1 MNAVLLRRW
10 GMSVGVV
17 ALLLWVASRKTFY
30 VSTILSPYLAV
41 ALLSIFLILL
51 RTRRDLRELGL
62 VALLT
67 GAQYFVDLKLLS
79 YPYHWP
85 VLVSFL
91 GMSGLVALAVRA
103 IWAPDADRRTAYLT
117 LIPAFL
123 FVASE
128 WYADYFLAWG
138 QRIRP
143 KTLDLYLYSFDASLH
158 IQPAF
163 LMGQLFAKLH
173 AFSTLSMVIYL
184 ALPVGIGLVFAG
196 CVMRDRANAIPAV
209 VAFLITGPVGACF
222 YMMFPALGPI
232 HIFFA
237 DFPWQPLTLSQAM
250 KIFLEPIAVAGP
262 RNAMPSLHAAW
273 IFLVFWYARK
283 LSLVERIGAGIFVF
297 FTLCATL
304 GTGEHYFVDLIVA
317 LPFTLMIL
325 GATNLICGNRRPAA
339 WGPVLC
345 GLAAT
350 LVWFGLLRYASRY
363 FWTSL
368 VVPWMIC
375 LFTVIY
381 VWYFARGLESE
392 AVEPGTVPKE
402 VVMSE

>member
-10 GMSVGVV
+10 AMSVGVT
-17 ALLLWVASRKTFY
+17 ALLLWIASRPTFY
-30 VSTILSPYLAV
+30 ASTILSPFLGV

-51 RTRRDLRELGL
+51 RTRRDLRELCV

-67 GAQYFVDLKLLS
+67 GTQYYLDVRLLS
-79 YPYHWP
+79 YPFKLP
-85 VLVSFL
+85 VLISFL
-91 GMSGLVALAVRA
+91 GISGLATLAIRA
-103 IWAPDADRRTAYLT
+103 IWASEADRRTAYLT

-128 WYADYFLAWG
+128 WFADYFLVWG
-138 QRIRP
+138 ERVRP

-163 LMGQLFAKLH
+163 LMGQLFVKAHSFATVSL
-173 AFSTLSMVIYL
+173 LVYL

-209 VAFLITGPVGACF
+209 VAFLITGPIGACF
-222 YMMFPALGPI
+222 YMMFPALGPV
-232 HIFFA
+232 HIFLA
-237 DFPWQPLTLSQAM
+237 KFPWEPLTLDQVRHL
-250 KIFLEPIAVAGP
+250 FLEPIAVAGE

-283 LSLVERIGAGIFVF
+283 LSLVERIGAGAFVF

-317 LPFTLMIL
+317 IPFTLTILAVSQMISVRGMPVPWAAL
-325 GATNLICGNRRPAA
+325 GSGV
-339 WGPVLC
+339 G
-345 GLAAT
+345 GT
-350 LVWFGLLRYASRY
+350 LLWFGLLRYANHF
-363 FWTSL
+363 FWVSPL
-368 VVPWMIC
+368 VPWFAC
-375 LFTVIY
+375 ACTLSLG
-381 VWYFARGLESE
+381 WYCAGGLERGATNAESLEAE
-392 AVEPGTVPKE
+392 AVTV
-402 VVMSE
+402 